1 MCLLA
6 RSFSS
11 KTSTL
16 LHSFRSRSFLTK
28 SLLPAGP
35 KAYSAVLSAY
45 RCQLRPVCVSRMVG
59 RKREWFLPRSP
70 GCGRW
75 SAVAGRSS
83 RPRGSNPQCS
93 DACGRSPS
101 GRKMVR
107 QRVGRQIGRELS
119 LAYLHSFIHPGAR
132 HRTISPHVSKTF
144 VTYCFLLVLLHIK
157 SNLISSSEQIY
168 PLHNL
173 LF

>member
-1 MCLLA
+1 MRYLILMCLLA

-83 RPRGSNPQCS
+83 RPRGSNPQWS
-93 DACGRSPS
+93 DESGYSQDGQRSRCQVVEQNVRAFHRRDS
-101 GRKMVR
+101 GSGGEAVTTLNHEIFLTKR
-107 QRVGRQIGRELS
+107 L
-119 LAYLHSFIHPGAR
+119 F
-132 HRTISPHVSKTF
+132 PHA
-144 VTYCFLLVLLHIK
+144 
-157 SNLISSSEQIY
+157 
-168 PLHNL
+168 
-173 LF
+173 

>member
-1 MCLLA
+1 MRYLILMCLLA

-45 RCQLRPVCVSRMVG
+45 RCQLRPVCLSRMVG

-107 QRVGRQIGRELS
+107 QRILSRWAKKPLPGCRAERPGISQERFRVRRGGRN
-119 LAYLHSFIHPGAR
+119 
-132 HRTISPHVSKTF
+132 
-144 VTYCFLLVLLHIK
+144 HIE
-157 SNLISSSEQIY
+157 S
-168 PLHNL
+168 
-173 LF
+173 

>member
-1 MCLLA
+1 MRYLILMCLLA

-83 RPRGSNPQCS
+83 RPRGSNPQWS
-93 DACGRSPS
+93 DESGYSQDGQRSRCQVVEQNVRAFHRRDLT
-101 GRKMVR
+101 RKQSSFGFFGFVN
-107 QRVGRQIGRELS
+107 ILIITKHFNIIILKILS
-119 LAYLHSFIHPGAR
+119 MFTTMS
-132 HRTISPHVSKTF
+132 
-144 VTYCFLLVLLHIK
+144 
-157 SNLISSSEQIY
+157 
-168 PLHNL
+168 
-173 LF
+173 